1 MATIQ
6 KQKIKDDDEDGGDS
20 GAKKMDEVDSL
31 MQKYD
36 NEEKHEAY
44 LKSPEY
50 K

>member
-1 MATIQ
+1 
-6 KQKIKDDDEDGGDS
+6 
-20 GAKKMDEVDSL
+20 MDEVESL

-50 K
+50 KKELEKKKLKEIEE